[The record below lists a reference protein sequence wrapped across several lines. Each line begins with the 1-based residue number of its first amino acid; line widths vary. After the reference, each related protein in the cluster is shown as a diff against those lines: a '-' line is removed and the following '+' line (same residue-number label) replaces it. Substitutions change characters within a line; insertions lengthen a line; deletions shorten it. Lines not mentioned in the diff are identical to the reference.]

1 MDSREHKKKFNRVDV
16 QVFIMTIVI
25 VVISCSLIFLIN
37 YGLSYNNMIMDLKH
51 RSTNLHD
58 YLEKYLDADMFSE
71 LNVKEDDGLILY
83 QNSRLRLEGARNA
96 AGVRYLYTAKVTD
109 KGQFIY
115 LVDGLPTDSPDFRY
129 VGDPI
134 EAECIPDMKR
144 ALSGE
149 TVFPNE
155 INKTTW
161 GPVFISYF
169 PMHDGDKVIGVL
181 GIEFDAT
188 SQYNTYRLMKITT
201 PIVLLLSCIAAA
213 VVAVLMFRRISNPLY
228 KDLSNTDMLTG
239 LKNRNAFEVDL
250 HNWDQYE
257 GKKELAILSFD
268 LDRLKDVNDIY
279 GHAKGDEYLILG
291 SSIIGEALYG
301 KYVLYRI
308 GGDEFV
314 AVIQNGK
321 PEEVDGM
328 FREIGVM
335 AEQESKNQGFEVS
348 ISSGYAF
355 YDPEQD
361 KKLADTFRR
370 SDAWMY
376 RNKRKREYGI
386 WEKEDRKKEDM
397 IGEGKENDNRE
408 GERSEEDS

>member
-83 QNSRLRLEGARNA
+83 QNYRLRLEGARNA

-169 PMHDGDKVIGVL
+169 PMHEGDKVIGVL

-257 GKKELAILSFD
+257 GKKDLAILSFD

-361 KKLADTFRR
+361 KKLADTLRR

-397 IGEGKENDNRE
+397 IGEGNENDNRE

>member
-1 MDSREHKKKFNRVDV
+1 MDSREHKKKFKRVDV

-335 AEQESKNQGFEVS
+335 AEQESRNQGYEVS

-361 KKLADTFRR
+361 KKLADTLRR

-386 WEKEDRKKEDM
+386 WEKEDRKKEDL

>member
-71 LNVKEDDGLILY
+71 LNVKEDDGLVLY

-257 GKKELAILSFD
+257 GKKDLAILSFD

-279 GHAKGDEYLILG
+279 AMPRAT
-291 SSIIGEALYG
+291 S
-301 KYVLYRI
+301 
-308 GGDEFV
+308 
-314 AVIQNGK
+314 
-321 PEEVDGM
+321 
-328 FREIGVM
+328 
-335 AEQESKNQGFEVS
+335 
-348 ISSGYAF
+348 
-355 YDPEQD
+355 
-361 KKLADTFRR
+361 T
-370 SDAWMY
+370 
-376 RNKRKREYGI
+376 
-386 WEKEDRKKEDM
+386 
-397 IGEGKENDNRE
+397 
-408 GERSEEDS
+408 

>member
-169 PMHDGDKVIGVL
+169 PMHDGDKVIEVL

-361 KKLADTFRR
+361 KKLADTLRR

-386 WEKEDRKKEDM
+386 WEKEDRKKEDL

-408 GERSEEDS
+408 EKSSEEDS

>member
-1 MDSREHKKKFNRVDV
+1 M
-16 QVFIMTIVI
+16 
-25 VVISCSLIFLIN
+25 
-37 YGLSYNNMIMDLKH
+37 
-51 RSTNLHD
+51 
-58 YLEKYLDADMFSE
+58 
-71 LNVKEDDGLILY
+71 
-83 QNSRLRLEGARNA
+83 
-96 AGVRYLYTAKVTD
+96 
-109 KGQFIY
+109 
-115 LVDGLPTDSPDFRY
+115 DGLPTDSPDFRY

-361 KKLADTFRR
+361 KKLADTLRR

>member
-361 KKLADTFRR
+361 KKLADTLRR

-376 RNKRKREYGI
+376 RNKRKREYEI
-386 WEKEDRKKEDM
+386 WEKEDRKKEDL

-408 GERSEEDS
+408 EKSSEEDS

>member
-149 TVFPNE
+149 TVFQNE
-155 INKTTW
+155 MNKTTW

-361 KKLADTFRR
+361 KKLADTLRR

-386 WEKEDRKKEDM
+386 WEKEDRKKEDL

-408 GERSEEDS
+408 EKSSEEDS

>member
-1 MDSREHKKKFNRVDV
+1 MDSKEHKKKFNRVDV

-51 RSTNLHD
+51 RATNIHD

-188 SQYNTYRLMKITT
+188 SQYNTYWLMKITT

-257 GKKELAILSFD
+257 GKKEFAILSFD

-321 PEEVDGM
+321 PEEVEGM

-335 AEQESKNQGFEVS
+335 AEQESRNQGFEVS

-355 YDPEQD
+355 YDPAQD
-361 KKLADTFRR
+361 KNLADTLRR

-386 WEKEDRKKEDM
+386 WEKEDRKKEGL
-397 IGEGKENDNRE
+397 IGEGNENDNRE

>member
-16 QVFIMTIVI
+16 QVFIMTIII

-71 LNVKEDDGLILY
+71 LNVKEDDELVLY

-169 PMHDGDKVIGVL
+169 PMHEGDKVIGVL

-257 GKKELAILSFD
+257 GKKDLAILSFD

-361 KKLADTFRR
+361 KKLADTLRR

-397 IGEGKENDNRE
+397 IGEGNENDNRE

>member
-169 PMHDGDKVIGVL
+169 PMHDGDKVIGGL

-335 AEQESKNQGFEVS
+335 AEQESRNQGYEVS

-361 KKLADTFRR
+361 KKLADTLRR

-386 WEKEDRKKEDM
+386 WEKEDRKKEDL
-397 IGEGKENDNRE
+397 IGEGNENDNRE

>member
-1 MDSREHKKKFNRVDV
+1 MDSREHKKKCNRVDV
-16 QVFIMTIVI
+16 QVFIMTIII

-71 LNVKEDDGLILY
+71 LNVKEDDGLVLY

-169 PMHDGDKVIGVL
+169 PMHEGDKVIGVL

-257 GKKELAILSFD
+257 GKKDLAILSFD

-361 KKLADTFRR
+361 KKLADTLRR

-397 IGEGKENDNRE
+397 IGEGNENDNRE

>member
-71 LNVKEDDGLILY
+71 LNVKEDDGLVLY

-169 PMHDGDKVIGVL
+169 PMHDGDKVIEVL

-335 AEQESKNQGFEVS
+335 AEQESRNQGYEVS

-361 KKLADTFRR
+361 KKLADTLRR

-386 WEKEDRKKEDM
+386 WEKEERKKEDL
-397 IGEGKENDNRE
+397 IGEGNENDN
-408 GERSEEDS
+408 GEEKSSEEDS

>member
-1 MDSREHKKKFNRVDV
+1 MESREHKKRINRVDV

-37 YGLSYNNMIMDLKH
+37 YGLSYNSMIEDLKH
-51 RSTNLHD
+51 RASNIHD
-58 YLEKYLDADMFSE
+58 YLEKYLDAEMFYE
-71 LNVKEDDGLILY
+71 LNEKADDESDLY
-83 QNSRLRLEGARNA
+83 QNSRRRLENTRNA
-96 AGVRYLYTAKVTD
+96 AGVRYLYTAKVTE

-115 LVDGLPTDSPDFRY
+115 LVDGLPVDSADFRY
-129 VGDPI
+129 VGDAM

-144 ALSGE
+144 AVAGE
-149 TVFPNE
+149 TVFPDE

-201 PIVLLLSCIAAA
+201 PVVLLLSCMAAA
-213 VVAVLMFRRISNPLY
+213 VIAVLMFRRISNPLY

-250 HNWDQYE
+250 HNWDQHADKA
-257 GKKELAILSFD
+257 GLAILSFD
-268 LDRLKDVNDIY
+268 LDHLKDVNDQY
-279 GHAKGDEYLILG
+279 GHARGDAYLILG
-291 SSIIGEALYG
+291 SSVIEEALYG
-301 KYVLYRI
+301 KCVLYRI

-321 PEEVDGM
+321 PEEVEGM
-328 FREIGVM
+328 LREIRVM
-335 AEQESKNQGFEVS
+335 AEQESRNQGFEVS
-348 ISSGYAF
+348 ISAGYAF
-355 YDPEQD
+355 YDSRQD
-361 KKLADTFRR
+361 KTLADTLRR
-370 SDAWMY
+370 SDACMY
-376 RNKRKREYGI
+376 RTKRSR
-386 WEKEDRKKEDM
+386 WNEKTDNAPGDKADGAG
-397 IGEGKENDNRE
+397 GEGGVFGK
-408 GERSEEDS
+408 DSGYYK

>member
-109 KGQFIY
+109 KGLFIY

-257 GKKELAILSFD
+257 GKKDLAILSFD

-361 KKLADTFRR
+361 KKLADTLRR

-397 IGEGKENDNRE
+397 IGEGNENDNRE

>member
-301 KYVLYRI
+301 KYVLYRK

-361 KKLADTFRR
+361 KKLADTLRR

-386 WEKEDRKKEDM
+386 WEKEDRKKEDR

>member
-250 HNWDQYE
+250 HNWDQFE
-257 GKKELAILSFD
+257 GKKDLAFLSFD

-361 KKLADTFRR
+361 KKLADTLRR

-397 IGEGKENDNRE
+397 IGEGNENDNRE

>member
-1 MDSREHKKKFNRVDV
+1 
-16 QVFIMTIVI
+16 
-25 VVISCSLIFLIN
+25 
-37 YGLSYNNMIMDLKH
+37 
-51 RSTNLHD
+51 
-58 YLEKYLDADMFSE
+58 
-71 LNVKEDDGLILY
+71 
-83 QNSRLRLEGARNA
+83 
-96 AGVRYLYTAKVTD
+96 
-109 KGQFIY
+109 
-115 LVDGLPTDSPDFRY
+115 
-129 VGDPI
+129 
-134 EAECIPDMKR
+134 
-144 ALSGE
+144 
-149 TVFPNE
+149 
-155 INKTTW
+155 
-161 GPVFISYF
+161 
-169 PMHDGDKVIGVL
+169 
-181 GIEFDAT
+181 
-188 SQYNTYRLMKITT
+188 MKITT

-361 KKLADTFRR
+361 KKLADTLRR